1 MRSLRARIQRGPVI
15 PGRTAREV
23 PQLRQ
28 EATPPDRSVGDRV
41 QGVGL
46 VQDGQPPREQE
57 RGRDERHERD
67 EDGDQERDEAVD
79 EAGEG
84 RKETGGRGA
93 EPSDTRGRILATSAA
108 VGRRSWRVAQA
119 FGNDDCAFLA
129 GAIAYQVFFAL
140 VPLLALLVGI
150 LGFVYGSD
158 RAQRELVEIIREIYP
173 SASAQETRIA
183 RELVD
188 GRAFS
193 LGLGLVGTLFSV
205 IAIQSEL
212 DSALAAV
219 LGRESGRPFVRSRL
233 EAGLF
238 IAALAGLAV
247 VSFAVSYG
255 AQLLSGALAA
265 AGFRAQVRLALQ
277 VGSPNLGALVGY
289 AFFSLVYPTV
299 PRPRPPPRGALQA
312 ALGSPLLWGGAQLR
326 LPFFTPALQGL
337 SVDR

>member
-1 MRSLRARIQRGPVI
+1 MRSLRARLQRGPVI

-28 EATPPDRSVGDRV
+28 EATPPHRSVGDGVEGFGRV
-41 QGVGL
+41 QA
-46 VQDGQPPREQE
+46 GQPPREQE
-57 RGRDERHERD
+57 RGRDEGHERD
-67 EDGDQERDEAVD
+67 EDRDQERDEAVD

-84 RKETGGRGA
+84 RKEAGGRGA
-93 EPSDTRGRILATSAA
+93 EPPDPRGRILATSAA

-158 RAQRELVEIIREIYP
+158 RAQRELVELIREIYP

-205 IAIQSEL
+205 IAIQSAL

-219 LGRESGRPFVRSRL
+219 LGRESGRPFLRSRL

-238 IAALAGLAV
+238 IAALARLAV

-265 AGFRAQVRLALQ
+265 AGFRAQVRL
-277 VGSPNLGALVGY
+277 
-289 AFFSLVYPTV
+289 
-299 PRPRPPPRGALQA
+299 PPPVGPPILGPPLRYALLYLAHPAAPPPPPPAAAAGQAGA
-312 ALGSPLLWGGAQLR
+312 
-326 LPFFTPALQGL
+326 
-337 SVDR
+337 

>member
-67 EDGDQERDEAVD
+67 EGGDQERDEAVD

-93 EPSDTRGRILATSAA
+93 EPPDTRGRILATSAA
-108 VGRRSWRVAQA
+108 AGRRSWRVAQA
-119 FGNDDCAFLA
+119 FGKDDCAFLA

-193 LGLGLVGTLFSV
+193 LGLRLVGTLFSV
-205 IAIQSEL
+205 IAIQSAL
-212 DSALAAV
+212 GSALAAV
-219 LGRESGRPFVRSRL
+219 LGRRSGRALLRSRPG
-233 EAGLF
+233 AGLF
-238 IAALAGLAV
+238 IAAPP
-247 VSFAVSYG
+247 G
-255 AQLLSGALAA
+255 ASG
-265 AGFRAQVRLALQ
+265 
-277 VGSPNLGALVGY
+277 
-289 AFFSLVYPTV
+289 V
-299 PRPRPPPRGALQA
+299 PVP
-312 ALGSPLLWGGAQLR
+312 
-326 LPFFTPALQGL
+326 
-337 SVDR
+337 

>member
-1 MRSLRARIQRGPVI
+1 MRSLRARLQRGPVI

-28 EATPPDRSVGDRV
+28 EATPPHRSVGDRV
-41 QGVGL
+41 QGLGL
-46 VQDGQPPREQE
+46 VQDGQPSREQE
-57 RGRDERHERD
+57 RGQDEGHERD
-67 EDGDQERDEAVD
+67 EDRDQERDEAVD

-84 RKETGGRGA
+84 RKEAGGRGA
-93 EPSDTRGRILATSAA
+93 EPPDTRGRILATSAA

-158 RAQRELVEIIREIYP
+158 RAQRELVELIREIYP

-188 GRAFS
+188 GRAVS

-205 IAIQSEL
+205 IAIQSAL

-219 LGRESGRPFVRSRL
+219 LGRESGRPFIRSRL

-255 AQLLSGALAA
+255 AQLLSGALPA
-265 AGFRAQVRLALQ
+265 AGLRAAGPLPPPGRP
-277 VGSPNLGALVGY
+277 PNPGALV
-289 AFFSLVYPTV
+289 APALFSLLYRTV
-299 PRPRPPPRGALQA
+299 PRRRPPRRLARQA
-312 ALGSPLLWGGAQLR
+312 APGSARPGGGAQPAVAL
-326 LPFFTPALQGL
+326 FFLALQGL

>member
-1 MRSLRARIQRGPVI
+1 MRSLRARLQRGPVI

-28 EATPPDRSVGDRV
+28 EATPPHRSVGDRV
-41 QGVGL
+41 QGLGL
-46 VQDGQPPREQE
+46 VQDGQPSREQE
-57 RGRDERHERD
+57 RGRDEGHERD
-67 EDGDQERDEAVD
+67 EDRDQERDEAVD

-84 RKETGGRGA
+84 RKEAGGRGA
-93 EPSDTRGRILATSAA
+93 EPPDTRGRVLATSAA
-108 VGRRSWRVAQA
+108 VGRRSWRVAKA
-119 FGNDDCAFLA
+119 FGTDDCAFLA

-158 RAQRELVEIIREIYP
+158 RAQRELVELIREIYP

-205 IAIQSEL
+205 IAIQSAL

-219 LGRESGRPFVRSRL
+219 LGGGSGPALTPSRAAAGRFIPARSRL
-233 EAGLF
+233 PG
-238 IAALAGLAV
+238 G
-247 VSFAVSYG
+247 SFAVSYG

-265 AGFRAQVRLALQ
+265 AGVRGHGRLAPPVRL
-277 VGSPNLGALVGY
+277 
-289 AFFSLVYPTV
+289 
-299 PRPRPPPRGALQA
+299 
-312 ALGSPLLWGGAQLR
+312 PLLGGPLC
-326 LPFFTPALQGL
+326 
-337 SVDR
+337 